1 MADYAIAIISGRMAQ
16 DPVEYATQSGSKV
29 YKFSVASRKRFAKNN
44 ETSFYDCVSWGDPNV
59 LKYRKGDYVLVT
71 GDLAIEQYTKKDGT
85 TAKIVQLSVTDIRWN
100 SPLTKEDAEKRA
112 AEKKSKEAE
121 EAVNISPADDDDDDS
136 LPF

>member
-29 YKFSVASRKRFAKNN
+29 YKFSVASRKRFSKNN

-121 EAVNISPADDDDDDS
+121 EAVNISPADDDDDA